1 MTSPA
6 DHSPA
11 VYAGVDTH
19 AETHHVAVVNE
30 HGKKIDDREF
40 PTTAAGYTAIEQ
52 WITSFGRVAQIGI
65 EGTGSY
71 GAELARHLHTRGHQV
86 AEVPRPNRRV
96 RRAQGKTDTIDAYAA
111 ARRLLDGSGVT
122 APKLRHGAVEA
133 VRALRVARHNAVK
146 ATTAAMNAL
155 RGLITTSPEALRG
168 QLRSLSRAKLVATC
182 AAFRPDPT
190 RCTDPIQ
197 ATKLALRS
205 LAIQVHEL
213 QAHADQLKRHLQQL
227 LEQVAPRTVDVFA
240 LGPDTAAA
248 LVISIGDNPD
258 RLTGEAT
265 FARLCGVA
273 PIPASSGKTVRHRLH
288 RGGNRQANQ
297 ALHVAVIVRMRYDQ
311 RTKDYVARR
320 TTDGKTK
327 PEIIRCLKRYLARE
341 VFQTLRADLRP
352 PAPAA

>member
-1 MTSPA
+1 MASPT
-6 DHSPA
+6 DHSPL

-19 AETHHVAVVNE
+19 ADTHHVAVVSE
-30 HGKKIDDREF
+30 HGKKIADREF
-40 PTTAAGYTAIEQ
+40 PTTATGYMAIGQ
-52 WITSFGRVAQIGI
+52 WITSLGHVARIGI

-71 GAELARHLHTRGHQV
+71 GAELARHLHARGHDV
-86 AEVPRPNRRV
+86 AEVPRPNRRL

-111 ARRLLDGSGVT
+111 ARRLLDGSGAT
-122 APKLRHGAVEA
+122 APKLRNGAVEA

-146 ATTAAMNAL
+146 ANIAAINAL
-155 RGLITTSPEALRG
+155 RGLITTSPEALRS
-168 QLRSLSRAKLVATC
+168 QLRGLSRAKLVATC

-205 LAIQVHEL
+205 LATQVHEL
-213 QAHADQLKRHLQQL
+213 QAHADELKRHLQQL
-227 LEQVAPRTVDVFA
+227 LEQIAPNTIGVFA

-248 LVISIGDNPD
+248 LVISLGDNPD
-258 RLTGEAT
+258 RLSGEAA
-265 FARLCGVA
+265 FAHLCGVA

-288 RGGNRQANQ
+288 RGGDRQANQ

-341 VFQTLRADLRP
+341 VFQALRSDLRALK
-352 PAPAA
+352 PAA